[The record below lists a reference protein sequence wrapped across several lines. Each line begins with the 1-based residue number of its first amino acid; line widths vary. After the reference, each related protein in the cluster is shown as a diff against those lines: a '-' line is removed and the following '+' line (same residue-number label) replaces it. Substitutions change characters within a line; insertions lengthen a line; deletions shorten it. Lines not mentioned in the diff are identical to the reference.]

1 MFKNLVDP
9 QSLNFLLVF
18 LEGLLSFFSPCVI
31 PLIPVYIS
39 YLAGNGKQ
47 KNPDGSVTYDRK
59 QVFLHTVCFVI
70 GISITFFILGFSAYK
85 LGSFFQSNKTV
96 FSRVG
101 GILIVLLGLIQVGFL
116 DIPFL
121 KKELKFRLKPNPTKM
136 NPLVALAMGF
146 TFSFAW
152 TPCIG
157 PLLSSVLLLV
167 STAQSPMV
175 GTMLIVVYSLGFV
188 IPFLLLGLFTSQVL
202 NFLKARRNLLKY
214 TIKIGGVILIL
225 VGIMTFTGW
234 FNGISS
240 YLNTLTAKAPQA
252 TQTQETAPPAAAPE
266 VAPAPESVPKTVPDP
281 EKEPVLIPA
290 PDFTLLDQ
298 FGNEHKLSDYKG
310 KVVFLNFW
318 TTWCGYCKT
327 EMPYIEE
334 LYAEYGLN
342 EKDVVILG
350 VANPKDSEHLYNA
363 DETQDVVEA
372 FITDMKLTFPV
383 VFDKTSDVFQSFY
396 VESFP
401 TTYLIDKDGNLFGS
415 VSGAMTKDMMKSTI
429 EQTLSGKRA

>member
-266 VAPAPESVPKTVPDP
+266 VAPAPESVPKTVPAP